1 MSEKNTENQEAE
13 KVLKHDFYF
22 ETPLYEKIFHSNY
35 EQDLFSGDVDAYSNV
50 LGDNTT
56 YDIRFNWFDSRTKW
70 EDLEHKELGY
80 GKVTLTCKRKSS
92 DVLRFFVWRDTTNN
106 GFIEK
111 VGQDPSI
118 ADTQFSQLQVKYD
131 KVLEDKYLKE
141 FKRAVGLASHG
152 VGVGS
157 FVYLRRIFENLI
169 IQTFND
175 NQGNIEVENG
185 AFQKLRMEEKV
196 DVLKAYL
203 PSQLVIVKMKSIY
216 GILSK
221 GIHELDDEVCLKY
234 FGPLKLSVE
243 LILDQ
248 KIEEKKKQEKD
259 ELVNKQIQD
268 ILQSL

>member
-1 MSEKNTENQEAE
+1 MSEPNTENQ
-13 KVLKHDFYF
+13 KVKKKSKHGFYF
-22 ETPLYEKIFHSNY
+22 ETPLYEKISHGNY
-35 EQDLFSGDVDAYSNV
+35 DENLFSGDVDAYSNV
-50 LGDNTT
+50 LEDNTT
-56 YDIRFNWFDSRTKW
+56 YSIDFKWFDSWTKW
-70 EDLEHKELGY
+70 ESPEHKNIGY
-80 GKVTLTCKRKSS
+80 GEVTLTCKRKSA
-92 DVLRFFVWRDTTNN
+92 DMLRFFVWRNTLRD

-131 KVLEDKYLKE
+131 KVLEGNYLKE

-157 FVYLRRIFENLI
+157 FVYLRRIFESLI

-175 NQGNIEVENG
+175 NQKDTGVEND
-185 AFQKLRMEEKV
+185 AFQKLRMEKKI
-196 DVLKAYL
+196 DTLKAYL
-203 PSQLVIVKMKSIY
+203 PSQLVKMKSIY

-248 KIEEKKKQEKD
+248 RIEEKKKQEKD

-268 ILQSL
+268 IQQNL